1 MRTWMRLEEI
11 QPHPQNPRVFGKSEI
26 EEMARSLTKFP
37 EMYDIRPMVV
47 QKKGYLLAGHLRL
60 EALRHMANNTPP
72 LRGDWIEVDLVDW
85 PEAKQ
90 QEFIIRDNTHGGR
103 WDYDTIANVFPDEA
117 VLQWGVV
124 VRDLEPDICFSC
136 KRPY

>member
-1 MRTWMRLEEI
+1 MRLEEI

-47 QKKGYLLAGHLRL
+47 QKKGYLL
-60 EALRHMANNTPP
+60 TPP